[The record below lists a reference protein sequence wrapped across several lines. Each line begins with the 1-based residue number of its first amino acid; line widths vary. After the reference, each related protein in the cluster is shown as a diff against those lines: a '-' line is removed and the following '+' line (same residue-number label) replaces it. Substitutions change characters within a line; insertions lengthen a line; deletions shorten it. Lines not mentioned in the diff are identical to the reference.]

1 VKAAPAIALGV
12 GVVAVLG
19 GGFYLLSRRRAA
31 VAFGVQPRADQQSF
45 EAARAQVGAKAVAEG
60 GSNSLTD
67 RLFKSGVSGASS
79 LADKYLPG
87 SGKFVGG
94 ALGVAGKVGVQKVAT
109 KAVSAIKKLKF
120 W

>member
-31 VAFGVQPRADQQSF
+31 VAFGVQPRADQQAF
-45 EAARAQVGAKAVAEG
+45 EAERANVGAKAVAEG
-60 GSNSLTD
+60 QKGSLVD
-67 RLFKSGVSGASS
+67 RLFAANAAGAGMV
-79 LADKYLPG
+79 ANKYLPG
-87 SGKFVGG
+87 SGKYVQSAMGI
-94 ALGVAGKVGVQKVAT
+94 AGKVGIQKVAT
-109 KAVSAIKKLKF
+109 TAVSAIKKLKF